1 MPWESN
7 EGPRADSQHVRWNND
22 LNSSAAVV
30 LHISPILRIAE
41 RLNKKGEINTQIGY
55 RNEMSAIST
64 CKTFII
70 WTTHFFFKSSA
81 SAKEFKCAKSCTE
94 YKSEKAR
101 QITLNFKLNSGRKNT
116 QPVPGTQPLI
126 IKAAPEA
133 VPSLL
138 PMINLL
144 LYCTSSNQAI
154 YSDRFLLANSPGSF
168 TRLCVRAGVPVR
180 VINDNPVCAH

>member
-1 MPWESN
+1 
-7 EGPRADSQHVRWNND
+7 
-22 LNSSAAVV
+22 
-30 LHISPILRIAE
+30 
-41 RLNKKGEINTQIGY
+41 
-55 RNEMSAIST
+55 MSAIST
-64 CKTFII
+64 CKALLFEQLI
-70 WTTHFFFKSSA
+70 FFFKTSA
-81 SAKEFKCAKSCTE
+81 SSKEFKCAKSCTE

-116 QPVPGTQPLI
+116 QPVPGTRLLI

-180 VINDNPVCAH
+180 VINNNPVCAHKIYPQTSNASCE